1 MEMAFVN
8 LPVRDL
14 ASATRSDEAIGFRRS
29 PRVSGERASSVT
41 CSDSVA
47 FQRLE
52 RERDA
57 TFVPKPTADAPCCT
71 SRLVGRLGV
80 GWRGGEPSN
89 QEGRPPCVKIGT

>member
-41 CSDSVA
+41 CSDS
-47 FQRLE
+47 
-52 RERDA
+52 
-57 TFVPKPTADAPCCT
+57 
-71 SRLVGRLGV
+71 SRSMDQIGRLPQPI
-80 GWRGGEPSN
+80 PSRIN
-89 QEGRPPCVKIGT
+89 ASFVALSETRHVTGDSTPKSRPSVSVDGSSATIWI